1 MGNSVFRYFQEWLR
15 VQMREEAYE
24 RYVRRTEEVAA
35 SRASMAATGD
45 IVPPRGPFWR
55 GTAWVRHYL
64 PGGYSGDDIVHD
76 NLSNQLQKYD
86 DGEVDIMQPL
96 ETESS
101 DGDDDEKEQSSSST
115 SDSCHQP
122 HIHEQNENY
131 GDLSDV
137 SHRKYPK
144 LWELAKA
151 EGDRDWIDC
160 KLLLFFNFVQQ
171 TINFCERYIFFIV
184 NR

>member
-24 RYVRRTEEVAA
+24 RYVRRAEEVAA
-35 SRASMAATGD
+35 SRATMATTGD

-55 GTAWVRHYL
+55 GTAWVRNYL

-76 NLSNQLQKYD
+76 NLSNQLQEHD
-86 DGEVDIMQPL
+86 DGEVDILQPF
-96 ETESS
+96 ETDAS
-101 DGDDDEKEQSSSST
+101 DGDDVEKEQTSSST
-115 SDSCHQP
+115 SDSCR
-122 HIHEQNENY
+122 EQNESY

-144 LWELAKA
+144 LWELAIA

-160 KLLLFFNFVQQ
+160 KLLLLLCS
-171 TINFCERYIFFIV
+171 TSY
-184 NR
+184 

>member
-24 RYVRRTEEVAA
+24 RYVRRAEEVAA
-35 SRASMAATGD
+35 SRATMATTGD
-45 IVPPRGPFWR
+45 VVPPRGPFWR

-76 NLSNQLQKYD
+76 NLSNQMQEYG
-86 DGEVDIMQPL
+86 DGEIDILQPF
-96 ETESS
+96 ETEAS
-101 DGDDDEKEQSSSST
+101 DDDDVE
-115 SDSCHQP
+115 DSCHQP
-122 HIHEQNENY
+122 YNHEQNENY
-131 GDLSDV
+131 GDLPEV
-137 SHRKYPK
+137 SQRKYPK

-160 KLLLFFNFVQQ
+160 KLLYFSILFNKL
-171 TINFCERYIFFIV
+171 
-184 NR
+184 